1 VGPLADTPEEAIRQ
15 LLKAMEEPRYEIE
28 WGFEPDLAEEV
39 GRAIGESIDRWIMS
53 QLVPDITAEITIDD
67 EH

>member
-1 VGPLADTPEEAIRQ
+1 
-15 LLKAMEEPRYEIE
+15 MEEPRYEIE